1 MLTNC
6 KCVYHPID
14 IFRSKKILM
23 QEKDD
28 LLFLQKT
35 SFLSYRL
42 NQNPFTFVIKQDIWK
57 KSGKT

>member
-1 MLTNC
+1 MMTNC

-23 QEKDD
+23 QERDD
-28 LLFLQKT
+28 FLFLQKR

-42 NQNPFTFVIKQDIWK
+42 NENPFTFVIKQDI
-57 KSGKT
+57 